1 MPARK
6 VNVTDL
12 LLDLENPR
20 ISRAASQEDALQ
32 KIIEDQD
39 VKLAILAASIIE
51 EGGLNPMD
59 RMLVIAGPAPGKFTV
74 IEGNRRLAALKVLRT
89 SSIMGTIE
97 VRPNLQRRLGALAR
111 EFDDASTAKLDVWL
125 MADRAAAS
133 SWLRQRHTGENQGAG
148 IVDWNGVA
156 AARFRGADPA
166 LQALDLVMKHGG
178 LTDEER
184 ADVNTRFPI
193 TTLDRLLS
201 TPAVRALLGVD
212 ISGKKLLTDLPAAQ
226 VIKPLTRIIRD
237 LSNQTV
243 NVTALKKKEQQVAY
257 VKGLGKDLPDLATRT
272 GNPMVVEALTDKDFG
287 KDKPKLQ
294 PKPKPQPKPPVRKT
308 LIPSTTTLNVT
319 VPKIAEIEQE
329 LRSLTL
335 ASYPHAISILF
346 RVFLEQST
354 DHYLGSNGIPLDVV
368 SRNGGA
374 NPKNLRTKVGEAID
388 AMIAAGTKKK
398 TLDGIRKGI
407 DDKNSPLHVDT
418 LNSYVHSAF
427 YSPQERELKV
437 SWDNAN
443 MFFETIWA

>member
-39 VKLAILAASIIE
+39 VKLAVLAASIIE

-59 RMLVIAGPAPGKFTV
+59 RMLVIAGPTPEKFTV
-74 IEGNRRLAALKVLRT
+74 IEGNRRLAALTILRT
-89 SSIMGTIE
+89 PAIMDKIE
-97 VRPNLQRRLGALAR
+97 VRPNLQRRLAALAR
-111 EFDDASTAKLDVWL
+111 EFDDTSTAKLDVWL
-125 MADRAAAS
+125 LADRATAS

-156 AARFRGADPA
+156 SARFRGADPA
-166 LQALDLVMKHGG
+166 LQALDLVLKHGG
-178 LTDEER
+178 LTEEER
-184 ADVNTRFPI
+184 SDVNTRFPI

-201 TPAVRALLGVD
+201 TPAVRALIGVD
-212 ISGKKLLTDLPAAQ
+212 ISGKKLLTDLPAPQ

-237 LSNQTV
+237 LSNRTV

-257 VKGLGKDLPDLATRT
+257 IKGLAKDLPDLTLRT
-272 GNPMVVEALTDKDFG
+272 GSPIVVEALTDKDFG
-287 KDKPKLQ
+287 KDKPKPL

-308 LIPSTTTLNVT
+308 LIPSDTTLKVT

-329 LRSLTL
+329 LRSLAL
-335 ASYPHAISILF
+335 ASHPHAISVLF

-354 DHYLGSNGIPLDVV
+354 DHYLGSMGIALDVA
-368 SRNGGA
+368 SRNGGS
-374 NPKNLRTKVGEAID
+374 NLKNLRTKVGEAID
-388 AMIAAGTKKK
+388 AMIAGGTKKK

-407 DDKNSPLHVDT
+407 DDRNSPLHVDT

-437 SWDNAN
+437 SWDNARV
-443 MFFETIWA
+443 FFETIWA

>member
-1 MPARK
+1 VPARK
-6 VNVTDL
+6 VSITDL
-12 LLDLENPR
+12 VLDLENPR

-39 VKLAILAASIIE
+39 VKLAILATSIIE

-59 RMLVIAGPAPGKFTV
+59 RMLVIAGPTPGKFTV
-74 IEGNRRLAALKVLRT
+74 IEGNRRLAALTVLRT
-89 SSIMGTIE
+89 PAIMDKIE
-97 VRPNLQRRLGALAR
+97 VRPNLQRRLAALAR
-111 EFDDASTAKLDVWL
+111 EFDDAATAKLDVWL
-125 MADRAAAS
+125 MADRPAAS

-166 LQALDLVMKHGG
+166 LQALDLVLKHGG

-184 ADVNTRFPI
+184 SDINTRFPI

-201 TPAVRALLGVD
+201 TPAVRALIGIDVT
-212 ISGKKLLTDLPAAQ
+212 GKKLLTDLPASQ
-226 VIKPLTRIIRD
+226 IIKPLTRIVRD
-237 LSNQTV
+237 LSNQTI

-257 VKGLGKDLPDLATRT
+257 IRGLGKDLPDLTTRT
-272 GNPMVVEALTDKDFG
+272 GEPIVVDALTDKDFG
-287 KDKPKLQ
+287 KEKPKAQ
-294 PKPKPQPKPPVRKT
+294 PKPKPKPKPPVRKT
-308 LIPSTTTLNVT
+308 LIPSDTTLNVT

-329 LRSLTL
+329 LRSLPL
-335 ASYPHAISILF
+335 ASYPHAISVLF

-354 DHYLGSNGIPLDVV
+354 DHYLGAQGISLETPG
-368 SRNGGA
+368 RGG
-374 NPKNLRTKVGEAID
+374 NTNLKNLRTKVGEAIE

-398 TLDGIRKGI
+398 ALDGIRKGI

-437 SWDNAN
+437 SWDNAR

>member
-6 VNVTDL
+6 VNVADL
-12 LLDLENPR
+12 VLDLENPR

-39 VKLAILAASIIE
+39 VKLVILAASIIE

-74 IEGNRRLAALKVLRT
+74 IEGNRRLAALMVLQQPALMDR
-89 SSIMGTIE
+89 IE
-97 VRPNLQRRLGALAR
+97 VRANLQRRLVALSR
-111 EFDDASTAKLDVWL
+111 EFNAASTAKLDVWL
-125 MADRAAAS
+125 LADRAAAS

-156 AARFRGADPA
+156 AARFRGTDPA
-166 LQALDLVMKHGG
+166 LQALDLVLRHGG
-178 LTDEER
+178 LTEEER
-184 ADVNTRFPI
+184 SDVNTRFPI

-201 TPAVRALLGVD
+201 TPAVRTVIGVD
-212 ISGKKLLTDLPAAQ
+212 ISGKKLQTDLPALQ
-226 VIKPLTRIIRD
+226 IIKPLTRIVRD
-237 LSNQTV
+237 LSNRTV

-257 VKGLGKDLPDLATRT
+257 VKGLAKDLPDLTTRT
-272 GNPMVVEALTDKDFG
+272 GNPIAVEALTDKEFG
-287 KDKPKLQ
+287 KKKLESQ
-294 PKPKPQPKPPVRKT
+294 PKPKPQPKPALRKT
-308 LIPSTTTLNVT
+308 LIPSDTALKVT

-329 LRSLTL
+329 LRNLTL
-335 ASYPHAISILF
+335 ASYPHAISVLF

-354 DHYLGSNGIPLDVV
+354 DHYLALMGIALDVPN
-368 SRNGGA
+368 RNGGT
-374 NPKNLRTKVGEAID
+374 NPKNLRMKVGEAIT
-388 AMIAAGTKKK
+388 AMIAAGTKRN

-427 YSPQERELKV
+427 FSPQERELKV
-437 SWDNAN
+437 SWDNARV
-443 MFFETIWA
+443 FFETIWA